1 MNFTE
6 TPLQGAYLISLEKR
20 EDKRGFF
27 ARSFCIQEFDMHNLE
42 TQFVQGNVSFNVK
55 AGLIRGMHYQHGE
68 HAEVKLVSCLSGSIY
83 DVIVD
88 LREDSPTYMQWFGA
102 ELSAQNGK
110 LMYVP
115 RGFAHGYQA
124 LSDGALVH
132 YMVSA
137 CYAPDA
143 EDGLKYDDPA
153 IGIKWPM
160 AVTETSPKDS
170 VWPLIRKI

>member
-42 TQFVQGNVSFNVK
+42 TQVVQGNVSFNVK